1 MKLRTKIQLF
11 SSLFMLVLILIVN
24 ASIYYLFYQTS
35 AESELEQVKSQT
47 DTMAGELSDIM
58 TEDLANNPDAASDL
72 IKAYLPT
79 NGMARVFPQE
89 GEPLE
94 WHRRPNAYTTLE
106 GGFHASESQRIISPD
121 DGSNVAVVKKP
132 IIWSNGDVVTLEVSN
147 HLVELDS
154 TMTTLFYVLLAA
166 SIIIL
171 IPTVLA
177 GNILSR
183 FLLNPITELIRTMKE
198 NTKQGK
204 WQKIEVDSRSKDEL
218 YEMEKTFN
226 EMIDRLRENF
236 EKQEVFVSDA
246 SHELKT
252 PISIVKSYSQLLKRR
267 GQENPELIEE
277 SIEAIDS
284 EADRMQKLVEQLLAL
299 AKNKNEAV
307 AKDVDMTSLVDE
319 TVQIFR
325 GAYKREIIF
334 QNTGDPI
341 VVEGNPDQLE
351 QIIYILVDNALKY
364 SEDQVNVSLTSHGEW
379 MKLHVTDYGQ
389 GIPEEEQ
396 QRIFDR
402 FYRIDK
408 ARSRE
413 TGGTG
418 LGLAIAK
425 AISSMHNGE
434 LDVKSEIGKGST
446 FSFILPLPKE
456 N

>member
-11 SSLFMLVLILIVN
+11 SSLFMLVLILLVN
-24 ASIYYLFYQTS
+24 ASIYYLFYQIS
-35 AESELEQVKSQT
+35 AESELEQVKLQT
-47 DTMAGELSDIM
+47 DTMAEELADI
-58 TEDLANNPDAASDL
+58 NPEAASDL

-94 WHRRPNAYTTLE
+94 WLRRPNAYTTLE
-106 GGFHASESQRIISPD
+106 GGFNQSESQNIISPE
-121 DGSNVAVVKKP
+121 DGSNVAVVIKP

-147 HLVELDS
+147 HLIELDS
-154 TMTTLFYVLLAA
+154 TMTTLFYVLVVA

-183 FLLNPITELIRTMKE
+183 FLLNPITDLINTMKE
-198 NTKQGK
+198 NTKQAK
-204 WQKIEVDSRSKDEL
+204 WKKIEMESRSKDEL

-267 GQENPELIEE
+267 GRENPELVDE

-307 AKDVDMTSLVDE
+307 TKHVDMATLCEE
-319 TVQIFR
+319 TIKTFQ
-325 GAYKREIIF
+325 GAYEREVNY
-334 QNTGDPI
+334 QKPAKPI
-341 VVEGNPDQLE
+341 VVDGNPDQLE
-351 QIIYILVDNALKY
+351 QIIYILIDNALKY
-364 SEDQVNVSLTSHGEW
+364 SKDKVDVSLTAHDKW
-379 MKLHVTDYGQ
+379 MKLIVIDYGK

-402 FYRIDK
+402 FYRVDK

-434 LDVKSEIGKGST
+434 LQVNSEIGKGST
-446 FSFILPLPKE
+446 FTLTLPSVKAS
-456 N
+456 